1 MSGDL
6 QRDWRF
12 RTGRCVWYVMDMV
25 SGSLLLLKQAV
36 LQRRNRFPGN
46 GQGYNNPEVD
56 KCLENALLTTDQ
68 NERADLYKKALA
80 LIVKDMP
87 GIFYA
92 NENVEWGVTPNVQ
105 GLVQRADGKVKI
117 CTTDINVWLSK

>member
-1 MSGDL
+1 
-6 QRDWRF
+6 
-12 RTGRCVWYVMDMV
+12 MDMA
-25 SGSLLLLKQAV
+25 SGSLLLNKLFYSGEIGS
-36 LQRRNRFPGN
+36 LGN

-56 KCLENALLTTDQ
+56 KCLGNALLTTDQ